1 MASRYRQLQSEDCK
15 AVRNEGT
22 REDREPPPEPQDG
35 EETASPSTLTDTV
48 DDKGFVVS
56 ESLCSQT
63 KTCEYKTSTSA
74 WGRYLKVVDTPGLFD
89 TEESLA
95 VTLNEMT
102 NVLSLCLPGPHAVLF
117 VIRLDVKF
125 TQEEND
131 AFKLI
136 LKMFEEEKV
145 KKHLILVFT
154 RGSDKIR
161 CPIEQFLSDAPATL
175 KEILDLVGD
184 NYAVISKTSDKNVRE
199 QQVRH
204 LLEKIDKV
212 SNNGRDYYVNKDM
225 EKMNTVMAEEIEKV
239 MKERQMT
246 YQQAEF
252 AVKNGLAHDDK
263 KFWTFKKKLILL
275 VVASVAFAVLGG
287 VLGATVAVFAVGAD
301 ITEAVVGAG
310 VPMATTI
317 LSAVGIGIK
326 EYAKTQKEKCVIL

>member
-22 REDREPPPEPQDG
+22 REDREPPQDG
-35 EETASPSTLTDTV
+35 EETASPSSSTDTV
-48 DDKGFVVS
+48 DKGFVVS
-56 ESLCSQT
+56 HSLSSQT

-89 TEESLA
+89 TEDSLA
-95 VTLNEMT
+95 VTLNELT
-102 NVLSLCLPGPHAVLF
+102 NVLSLSLPGPHAVLF
-117 VIRLDVKF
+117 LIRVDVKF

-131 AFKLI
+131 AFRVI
-136 LKMFEEEKV
+136 LKMFEEDKV

-252 AVKNGLAHDDK
+252 AVKNGLAHDDE
-263 KFWTFKKKLILL
+263 KFWTCKKNQILL
-275 VVASVAFAVLGG
+275 VVRSVAFAVLGG
-287 VLGATVAVFAVGAD
+287 VLGATVAVLAAGAT
-301 ITEAVVGAG
+301 IVEAAVGAG
-310 VPMATTI
+310 VPVATTI

-326 EYAKTQKEKCVIL
+326 EYAKTRIEKCVIL

>member
-1 MASRYRQLQSEDCK
+1 M
-15 AVRNEGT
+15 
-22 REDREPPPEPQDG
+22 
-35 EETASPSTLTDTV
+35 
-48 DDKGFVVS
+48 
-56 ESLCSQT
+56 
-63 KTCEYKTSTSA
+63 
-74 WGRYLKVVDTPGLFD
+74 VVDTPGLFD

-117 VIRLDVKF
+117 VIRLDVRF
-125 TQEEND
+125 TKEEND

-154 RGSDKIR
+154 RGSEKIR
-161 CPIEQFLSDAPATL
+161 CPIEQFLSKAPATL

-225 EKMNTVMAEEIEKV
+225 EKMNTIMAEEIEKV

-275 VVASVAFAVLGG
+275 LISRKGRNPVRH
-287 VLGATVAVFAVGAD
+287 
-301 ITEAVVGAG
+301 AG
-310 VPMATTI
+310 D
-317 LSAVGIGIK
+317 
-326 EYAKTQKEKCVIL
+326 